1 MKAIIPNI
9 RRFTT
14 GIHAI
19 SRIFKISLAAE
30 NNIWIV
36 KDTFVFPAVFL
47 IKISYHFHLYLSCP
61 TNLRRSP
68 EISGVLQR
76 FCSTKDCPTK
86 TWRSPGNCSYFVR
99 QTFVLQKRSSGKLLP
114 ENCPTELS
122 DSGIDFYIYK
132 VCPTK
137 VTLQSQTFSNF
148 VRQSSVLQK
157 RSSGKLLPENC
168 PTAPKKGGKLQL
180 LTLPG

>member
-1 MKAIIPNI
+1 MKTIILN
-9 RRFTT
+9 RRKFTT

-19 SRIFKISLAAE
+19 NRILKISLAAE
-30 NNIWIV
+30 NDIRIII
-36 KDTFVFPAVFL
+36 DASVFPAVFR

-61 TNLRRSP
+61 TNLR
-68 EISGVLQR
+68 
-76 FCSTKDCPTK
+76 
-86 TWRSPGNCSYFVR
+86 RSPGNCSYFVR
-99 QTFVLQKRSSGKLLP
+99 QTFVLQKRSSGKLLS

-132 VCPTK
+132 ACPTK
-137 VTLQSQTFSNF
+137 ITLQSQTFSNF
-148 VRQSSVLQK
+148 VRQSLSYKSHAAAVP
-157 RSSGKLLPENC
+157 GFHFC